1 MTFDMAGPTPTIHVH
16 TFSTYYKKD
25 SLDTPDY
32 AQWYKPHEKPKLS
45 DADFHR
51 QDDFTIDLSDFRAR
65 FGQPHG

>member
-25 SLDTPDY
+25 RLDTPDY